1 MPPVTRP
8 SLTMSS
14 CRRRAATSAHC
25 SATLLSTSTP
35 VLNHSSRGTGMARQS
50 DSPMRMK

>member
-1 MPPVTRP
+1 
-8 SLTMSS
+8 MSS
-14 CRRRAATSAHC
+14 CRRRAATSAIC

-35 VLNHSSRGTGMARQS
+35 VLSHSSRGTGIGCQS